1 MRLHTGFG
9 KSTSIVSVWSK
20 FRSPTSGHDG
30 ATKPLVS
37 SATSADAHMVAINAT
52 GIRAPFWMRSCPGD
66 CFGCAG
72 VPLSAAAFFSA
83 SCCAFS
89 WRIFSMAPRPRGA
102 VPLQPAPPPPDLRE
116 LPRLPQAPSRSVPP
130 AHGWRGLGP
139 LICLRPRA
147 WHRDE
152 KADGD
157 AWWMMHPLRLRTSD
171 SLVIDVTGS
180 GTHCACAA
188 GVRCAVC
195 GVHTVSSVR

>member
-116 LPRLPQAPSRSVPP
+116 LPRLPQAPSRS
-130 AHGWRGLGP
+130 A
-139 LICLRPRA
+139 RPHMPGCCMLMAR
-147 WHRDE
+147 
-152 KADGD
+152 
-157 AWWMMHPLRLRTSD
+157 PLRCMSMILP
-171 SLVIDVTGS
+171 
-180 GTHCACAA
+180 AA
-188 GVRCAVC
+188 TRVASTCRG
-195 GVHTVSSVR
+195 